1 MKTEDVAR
9 LYRAACDE
17 YARRHPAPYA
27 PFMDWDEM
35 PEKVRE
41 LNVILN
47 ALICAEVAAKA
58 KALVCP
64 PYDPMDWTAFD
75 RAILEVEAKDG

>member
-1 MKTEDVAR
+1 MKIEDVAR
-9 LYRAACDE
+9 LYRAACNE
-17 YARRHPAPYA
+17 YVRRYPAPYA

-47 ALICAEVAAKA
+47 ALICAEVAALA
-58 KALVCP
+58 KSLVNP

-75 RAILEVEAKDG
+75 RAILEEEARS